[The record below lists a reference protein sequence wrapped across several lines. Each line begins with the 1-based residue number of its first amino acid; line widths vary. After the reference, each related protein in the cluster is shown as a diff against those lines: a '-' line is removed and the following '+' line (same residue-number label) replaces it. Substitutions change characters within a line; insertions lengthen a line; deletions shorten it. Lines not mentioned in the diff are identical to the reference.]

1 MGPQRNSHREEV
13 MMTIEEARR
22 VRAHLEAMY
31 QRALRQNGWEHPET
45 AATLAA
51 LRQHEDEAV
60 DALGKPK
67 VPGCRQCA
75 VQSVFP
81 GGPYHAGSPRCRC
94 GSIASGGQR
103 AHCSC
108 SICF

>member
-1 MGPQRNSHREEV
+1 
-13 MMTIEEARR
+13 MTIEEARR
-22 VRAHLEAMY
+22 VLEQLYEMY
-31 QRALRQNGWEHPET
+31 QRALRQNGWEHPAT
-45 AATLAA
+45 AAILAA

-60 DALGKPK
+60 DQLGRPD
-67 VPGCRQCA
+67 VAGCRQCA

-81 GGPYHAGSPRCRC
+81 GGPDHDGSPRCWC
-94 GSIASGGQR
+94 GSIASGGQK